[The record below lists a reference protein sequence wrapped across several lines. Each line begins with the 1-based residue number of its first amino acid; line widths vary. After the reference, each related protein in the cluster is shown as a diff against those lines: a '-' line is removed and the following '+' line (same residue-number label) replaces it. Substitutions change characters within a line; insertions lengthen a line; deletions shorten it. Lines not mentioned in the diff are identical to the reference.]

1 MTVTVDEKNGHV
13 FLSIRDTGI
22 GIPTEH
28 QDRVFERFYRVDKG
42 RSKREG
48 GTGLGLSIVKHITA
62 KYAGQITLVSRP
74 DEGTSIRV
82 TLPVTEEGRR

>member
-1 MTVTVDEKNGHV
+1 M
-13 FLSIRDTGI
+13 
-22 GIPTEH
+22 
-28 QDRVFERFYRVDKG
+28 Y
-42 RSKREG
+42 KRQ
-48 GTGLGLSIVKHITA
+48 GLGLSIVKHITA